1 MNKRLTVKVLVASA
15 FALTLYD
22 VYVASTPEPGD
33 TISEV
38 INGAARKRPVVAFG
52 LGVIAGHL
60 FWPLGRAGEEG
71 GSDAS

>member
-1 MNKRLTVKVLVASA
+1 MNKRLTAKILVVTAA
-15 FALTLYD
+15 ALAAYD
-22 VYVASTPEPGD
+22 IYVASTPEPGD

-60 FWPLGRAGEEG
+60 FWPLGHAGAEGAGE
-71 GSDAS
+71 